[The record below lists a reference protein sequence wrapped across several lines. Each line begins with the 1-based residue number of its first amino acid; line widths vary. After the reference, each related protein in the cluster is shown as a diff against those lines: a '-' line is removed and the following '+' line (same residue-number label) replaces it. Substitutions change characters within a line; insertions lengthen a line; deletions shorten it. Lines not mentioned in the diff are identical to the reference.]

1 LAVHPVA
8 LGGGKPLFATLE
20 TRSMLALVEC
30 TRFDRGAVALVHR
43 RR

>member
-8 LGGGKPLFATLE
+8 LGRGKPLFATLE
-20 TRSMLALVEC
+20 ARSALALVEC
-30 TRFDRGAVALVHR
+30 TRFDGGAVGLVYR